1 MPAKKERRIPIYVR
15 IVPKDIWLR
24 MHVSPSQTVGWIK
37 DAALRKV
44 NAPEVDPSLS
54 YRFYQDALNAASQ
67 AKLAPVASHDRVVK
81 HRTYALPRTFV
92 APPPELGD
100 PKAGVVA
107 ALAKGARTRRAPLPP
122 VQSRRGDD
130 STIATSPS
138 TSELGGGRAGASET
152 SHSQTS
158 EEEWA
163 IRLDP
168 SLMTGDRDAKLEE
181 QLASLRLAQWSATRE
196 RSAMDSLNSTP
207 TIASSSQFGTD
218 PGSSPWLGSQ
228 CTDESQGSSRAAGL
242 YTQAGATDSFDSLAS
257 VGSDEET
264 ELVTTADDE
273 ASLMQW
279 GTQAEASPLSSPRGP
294 QPSLS
299 EQSPTRP
306 RSRTVTAADV
316 LRSRASGETPPP
328 MPESVSSPTR
338 NSSLPKTL
346 PRRMVAE
353 SSQRRAVHT
362 DLLELLKGSADD
374 EPQPRRTATTDKR
387 PVRRTS
393 SSGSASMAGDSATWA
408 SPTPSASGEGRF
420 VAGLRWDEISRPG
433 KEVSHPL
440 SHKLTLLSCANGCEM
455 EEWKTVQSYAIRPYE
470 LLEMQ
475 WAIPTERVY
484 IPPLHPHD
492 LVRPPRST
500 GKEPHKP
507 WRTATDAGPD
517 VGAACLD
524 PYFEGWV
531 YVLKGG
537 GVAGKE
543 KARAKVGKWKL
554 HWLTIKGWR
563 LDLYRKKPRA
573 GEAMLPVADQAWPL
587 RSVEWVLESDT
598 RIPPNAALPAL
609 DTIPPTSLTLCF
621 TSTVAA
627 SGAAASEGGMLTL
640 RCLSRFDHEALS
652 TLLMRAWYR
661 AATTWPGVDMW
672 RRKAVFR
679 AVVAGRGGTV
689 APGRAGRGRGR
700 NAKARTRLRPSGWPK
715 EWEDAD
721 MWSSDS
727 EREEV
732 EVPLELEQA
741 VQQRR
746 DTITQLGVE
755 KASGRKK
762 DEDKVIVP
770 NGLYAA
776 LLGRNT
782 AASTGAEEAA
792 RDSSP
797 YHQGSGHGHASTPS
811 RSNAAAIAYAEP
823 GLMLGNH
830 GVDRRRGPRRG
841 AARGDGSADTAM
853 HRQRSGSLTRS
864 ASGGD
869 VSAASRSRSLTV
881 CSPSG
886 ASGAGATRGRSN
898 DSSSTGG
905 SRNVSR
911 DASPLPGRR
920 SGASTPRDN
929 AALYP
934 MSPAIAPGFVDVP
947 PPASL
952 LLLKKYKASQAS
964 KPS

>member
-100 PKAGVVA
+100 PNAGVVA
-107 ALAKGARTRRAPLPP
+107 ALAKGARARRTPLPP

-138 TSELGGGRAGASET
+138 TSELGGGRTGASET

-168 SLMTGDRDAKLEE
+168 SLITGDRDAKLEE
-181 QLASLRLAQWSATRE
+181 QLASLRLAQWTASRTE
-196 RSAMDSLNSTP
+196 RSPLDSLNSTP

-228 CTDESQGSSRAAGL
+228 CTDERSQGSSGAAGL
-242 YTQAGATDSFDSLAS
+242 YTQAGAAESFDSLAS

-273 ASLMQW
+273 ASVMQW

-316 LRSRASGETPPP
+316 LRSRASGESPPP
-328 MPESVSSPTR
+328 MPEAVSSPTR

-353 SSQRRAVHT
+353 TSQRRAVHT

-374 EPQPRRTATTDKR
+374 VEPQPRRTQPDKGM
-387 PVRRTS
+387 VRRTS
-393 SSGSASMAGDSATWA
+393 SSGSASMAGESGTWT
-408 SPTPSASGEGRF
+408 SPTPSATGESRF

-517 VGAACLD
+517 VDAACLD

-598 RIPPNAALPAL
+598 PIPPNAALPAL
-609 DTIPPTSLTLCF
+609 DTIPPSSLSLCF
-621 TSTVAA
+621 TSTPAA
-627 SGAAASEGGMLTL
+627 SGAAGEGGLLTL
-640 RCLSRFDHEALS
+640 RSLSRFDHKALS

-672 RRKAVFR
+672 RRKAIFR

-700 NAKARTRLRPSGWPK
+700 NAKARTRLRPSGWPR

-721 MWSSDS
+721 VWSSDS
-727 EREEV
+727 EREQV
-732 EVPLELEQA
+732 EVPLELEEA

-746 DTITQLGVE
+746 DTITQLAVE
-755 KASGRKK
+755 KASRRKK
-762 DEDKVIVP
+762 DDDKVVVP

-776 LLGRNT
+776 LLGRTT
-782 AASTGAEEAA
+782 AASAAEETA

-797 YHQGSGHGHASTPS
+797 YHQGSGHGHASRLAS
-811 RSNAAAIAYAEP
+811 RTSATRVAYAEP
-823 GLMLGNH
+823 GLMLGNQ
-830 GVDRRRGPRRG
+830 VDRQPGARRG
-841 AARGDGSADTAM
+841 AARGDGSGDTAM
-853 HRQRSGSLTRS
+853 RRQRSGSLTRS

-869 VSAASRSRSLTV
+869 VSAARSRSLTV
-881 CSPSG
+881 SSP
-886 ASGAGATRGRSN
+886 SGAGATRGRSN
-898 DSSSTGG
+898 DSSAPG
-905 SRNVSR
+905 SRNV
-911 DASPLPGRR
+911 SPLPGRR
-920 SGASTPRDN
+920 SGASTPREN

-964 KPS
+964 KPQP